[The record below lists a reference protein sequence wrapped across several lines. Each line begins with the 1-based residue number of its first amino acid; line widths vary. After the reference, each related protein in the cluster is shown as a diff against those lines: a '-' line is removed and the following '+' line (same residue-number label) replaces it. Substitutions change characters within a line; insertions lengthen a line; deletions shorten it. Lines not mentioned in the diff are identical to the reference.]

1 MKSMLALKTTMF
13 KDHTTIKKKK
23 SIPLKTNEVLKG
35 NNIFIWLVSLFAS
48 SENTIQIKLSM
59 CQI

>member
-1 MKSMLALKTTMF
+1 MLALKTTMF
-13 KDHTTIKKKK
+13 KDHTTIKKK

>member
-13 KDHTTIKKKK
+13 KDHTTSKKK

>member
-13 KDHTTIKKKK
+13 KDHTTIKKK